1 MSDIYIGV
9 YVHPNKMQKV
19 LGRWP
24 WRLNNDLS
32 ARLRHIGYSQKIPKS
47 RKRQLMKFY
56 LVTKDEFEQFTNP
69 SSRTFYK
76 LKHDVDIDPKLA
88 IEKQVIK
95 KVLDDA
101 NKNYEKE
108 LDAELKKT
116 VSFV

>member
-32 ARLRHIGYSQKIPKS
+32 TRLRHIGYSQKIPKS

-56 LVTKDEFEQFTNP
+56 LVTKDEFEQFTNL

-88 IEKQVIK
+88 IEKQVMK